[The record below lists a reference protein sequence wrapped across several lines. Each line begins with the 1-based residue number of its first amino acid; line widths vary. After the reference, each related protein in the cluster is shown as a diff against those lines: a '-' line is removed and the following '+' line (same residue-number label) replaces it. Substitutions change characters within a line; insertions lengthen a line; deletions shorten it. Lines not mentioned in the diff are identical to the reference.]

1 MNFELGKTPDR
12 HTEKFWSNGIYPW
25 FSISDMKD
33 KKVIFES
40 KEKISEVAFN
50 EKFNRKL
57 SPKGTL
63 LMSFK
68 LTLGRTS
75 ILGMDAVHN
84 EAIISIYPFENVENI
99 TRDYLMNILGLMV
112 EYVDQTDAIKGA
124 TLNSNKL
131 KQMFIPLP
139 PLDEQKRIISKINE
153 FEPLLSE
160 YNHLEQKSTKLDGEI
175 YDKLITLITCLKS
188 TPSFI

>member
-1 MNFELGKTPDR
+1 MRLPHIVNFELGKTPDR

-75 ILGMDAVHN
+75 ILGMDAVHI
-84 EAIISIYPFENVENI
+84 IISI
-99 TRDYLMNILGLMV
+99 
-112 EYVDQTDAIKGA
+112 
-124 TLNSNKL
+124 
-131 KQMFIPLP
+131 IPLRMKEIFI
-139 PLDEQKRIISKINE
+139 DYI
-153 FEPLLSE
+153 LL
-160 YNHLEQKSTKLDGEI
+160 LCQRKKCPTPKKSNL
-175 YDKLITLITCLKS
+175 LR
-188 TPSFI
+188 